1 MEIDM
6 HTLSPERQPAAV
18 IPLHRPGGLA
28 WRRAAGLMS
37 LRDCA
42 DRYRDRHGLP
52 PLPADLYLLRREL
65 VRGARA

>member
-1 MEIDM
+1 MTT
-6 HTLSPERQPAAV
+6 HRLKRQPAV
-18 IPLHRPGGLA
+18 IVQLHPLGGRA

-42 DRYRDRHGLP
+42 DRYRERHGLP

-65 VRGARA
+65 VREVQA

>member
-1 MEIDM
+1 M
-6 HTLSPERQPAAV
+6 HTHPLERHTAAV
-18 IPLHRPGGLA
+18 IPIHPIGSRA

-37 LRDCA
+37 LRDRA

-65 VRGARA
+65 VREVRA